1 MGCGLLRPE
10 RRRCCERA
18 SVLLALHPARDDTY
32 RGRYQLK
39 RPPRGPG
46 LAGVAVMPPSDGR
59 RGEPESVGD
68 DRTGGAQHRG
78 EQRRQ
83 SEVALAGGAHD
94 AGQHLLR
101 VGAVAGAVAAADL
114 ADNDS
119 RPDGLFG
126 GPVRGVDRQVPQE
139 EEHGIEFSG
148 QVPGEALGVFQRWG
162 CLDQP
167 TEPGA
172 ESAAER
178 CQSVLA
184 QLAGVTAVTHGKA
197 RLQDRLH
204 LPGPETV
211 GMIFLQFLAALDQV
225 IQTRLCSAAR

>member
-1 MGCGLLRPE
+1 
-10 RRRCCERA
+10 
-18 SVLLALHPARDDTY
+18 
-32 RGRYQLK
+32 
-39 RPPRGPG
+39 
-46 LAGVAVMPPSDGR
+46 MPPSGGR
-59 RGEPESVGD
+59 RGEPEGVGD
-68 DRTGGAQHRG
+68 NRTGGGQHRG

-101 VGAVAGAVAAADL
+101 VGAVAGAVATAHL
-114 ADNDS
+114 AGDDGG
-119 RPDGLFG
+119 PDGLFG
-126 GPVRGVDRQVPQE
+126 APVGGIDRQVPQE

-148 QVPGEALGVFQRWG
+148 QVSGEALGVFQRWG
-162 CLDQP
+162 CVDQP
-167 TEPGA
+167 TEPGH

-178 CQSVLA
+178 CKSVLA
-184 QLAGVTAVTHGKA
+184 QLAGVAAVTHGKA

-225 IQTRLCSAAR
+225 RLMPISA